1 MAYMNWVNTWFDC
14 HKLCSPVNLMFQVSV
29 FYPAYQTKKKKNWI
43 SKLSIQ
49 SIHHVHKPHVHSTG
63 TIKNQDFKQQKEE
76 WPDAPKM
83 TTSSRNEKNICQITG
98 EILDYL
104 QDLKVDIVPRIQSIL
119 FLITNNLNK
128 HTCVNNCICC
138 ARFLSLVKMQQ
149 NLTELFEQRY

>member
-1 MAYMNWVNTWFDC
+1 MTVINYACRWIWCFRSLYFNP
-14 HKLCSPVNLMFQVSV
+14 H
-29 FYPAYQTKKKKNWI
+29 TKKKKKEKWI

-63 TIKNQDFKQQKEE
+63 TIENQDFKQQKE

-83 TTSSRNEKNICQITG
+83 TTSSINEKNICQITG

-104 QDLKVDIVPRIQSIL
+104 QDLKVDIVLRIQSIL

-128 HTCVNNCICC
+128 CTCVNNCICC